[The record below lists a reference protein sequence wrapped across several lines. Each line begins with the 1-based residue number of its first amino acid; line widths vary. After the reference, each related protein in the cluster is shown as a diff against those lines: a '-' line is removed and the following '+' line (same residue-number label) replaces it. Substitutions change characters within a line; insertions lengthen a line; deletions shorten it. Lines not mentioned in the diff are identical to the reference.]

1 MKYNLYDQFMPRERA
16 LLLLN
21 KYSIDDVKNYINGL
35 IYKTRKNN
43 ETENCNYWNEVAIE
57 IKNIIYG

>member
-1 MKYNLYDQFMPRERA
+1 MRLSEQFTSTERA

-21 KYSIDDVKNYINGL
+21 KYPLEYVKTVINGL

-43 ETENCNYWNEVAIE
+43 ETENCNYWNDVAKD
-57 IKNIIYG
+57 IKRIIN

>member
-1 MKYNLYDQFMPRERA
+1 MRLSEQFTSTERA

-21 KYSIDDVKNYINGL
+21 KYPLEYVKTVINGL

-43 ETENCNYWNEVAIE
+43 ETEKCNYWNDVAKD
-57 IKNIIYG
+57 IKRIIN

>member
-1 MKYNLYDQFMPRERA
+1 MKLSEQFTSSERA

-21 KYSIDDVKNYINGL
+21 KYPLEYVKTVINGL

-43 ETENCNYWNEVAIE
+43 ETENCNYWNDVAKD
-57 IKNIIYG
+57 IKRIIN

>member
-1 MKYNLYDQFMPRERA
+1 MKLSDQFTSTERA

-21 KYSIDDVKNYINGL
+21 KYPLDYVKTVINGL

-43 ETENCNYWNEVAIE
+43 ETENCNYWNDVAKD
-57 IKNIIYG
+57 IKRIIN

>member
-1 MKYNLYDQFMPRERA
+1 MKLSDQFTSTERA

-21 KYSIDDVKNYINGL
+21 KYPLEYVKTVINGL

-43 ETENCNYWNEVAIE
+43 ETENCNYWNDVAKD
-57 IKNIIYG
+57 IKRIIN

>member
-1 MKYNLYDQFMPRERA
+1 MRLSDQFTSTERA

-21 KYSIDDVKNYINGL
+21 KYPLDYVKTVINGL

-43 ETENCNYWNEVAIE
+43 ETENCNYWNDVAKD
-57 IKNIIYG
+57 IKRIIN

>member
-1 MKYNLYDQFMPRERA
+1 MRLSEQFTSSERA

-21 KYSIDDVKNYINGL
+21 KYPLEYVKTVINGL

-43 ETENCNYWNEVAIE
+43 ETENCNYWNDVAKD
-57 IKNIIYG
+57 IKRIIN